1 MKENKNIERLFQEK
15 FKDFEVSPPDFV
27 WENIQEKLHPKEKK
41 RRVIPFWFKTAG
53 IAASFVAIVSVVFFN
68 TDTDFK
74 NTNTKNNAVVN
85 SDITK
90 ENNTS
95 NQNDVETNSDNS
107 TESATKENKSNVSF
121 TNETGSSSNSLV
133 NNDNSTNSNADSKTD
148 SNLNKGAAL
157 NSNTNKSNT
166 NFVSNRKKQTN
177 TTTFKK
183 SNASFNTSNS
193 EIVSNNRNT
202 INYKNKSK
210 KGFQLN
216 SEFNDFNISKKNA
229 SNSGLTDVNTF
240 NKLNTSKNT
249 TSNSGVIDKNAFD
262 KLDASKNT
270 TLNSGVVDKNAFDKF
285 DSSKNNNLN
294 SGLTDI
300 NTFDKFDAS
309 KNSLNSGLTDTN
321 SLNTSKNTTSNSGL
335 TDVNNSNS
343 SNLTSKNN
351 NAVNGVL
358 VENSLENSNSNAIV
372 GVEEIKTDTITSA
385 TAAIEENPMEKL
397 LREKETKKVVD
408 EKEKRS
414 KWAVN
419 SYVAPVF
426 FNSFASGSPL
436 SEEFASNEKTFNN
449 STSYGVGIAYNLNKR
464 LAIKTGVSNLNLDYD
479 TENIAFYSSFED
491 QSKIANTNIERNAN
505 GKYLVLKH
513 EKDVSK
519 NAIENQIVQSNQNFG
534 NLNQRIQYVEVP
546 LELSYAILN
555 KKFGVAIKGGMST
568 LFLTENEV
576 SIKAPD
582 GNMQIGKASNLND
595 VHFSSNVGLGF
606 SYNFMKNFQ
615 LNLEPTLKY
624 QINTFNKNSEDFT
637 PYVIG
642 VNTGISYK
650 F

>member
-1 MKENKNIERLFQEK
+1 MLISFQIEKKATNQNTFNKNK
-15 FKDFEVSPPDFV
+15 
-27 WENIQEKLHPKEKK
+27 
-41 RRVIPFWFKTAG
+41 
-53 IAASFVAIVSVVFFN
+53 
-68 TDTDFK
+68 
-74 NTNTKNNAVVN
+74 
-85 SDITK
+85 
-90 ENNTS
+90 
-95 NQNDVETNSDNS
+95 
-107 TESATKENKSNVSF
+107 ATFS
-121 TNETGSSSNSLV
+121 
-133 NNDNSTNSNADSKTD
+133 
-148 SNLNKGAAL
+148 
-157 NSNTNKSNT
+157 
-166 NFVSNRKKQTN
+166 
-177 TTTFKK
+177 
-183 SNASFNTSNS
+183 TSNS

-202 INYKNKSK
+202 LNYKNKSK

-216 SEFNDFNISKKNA
+216 SEFNDFNANKNNT
-229 SNSGLTDVNTF
+229 SISGLTDVNPF
-240 NKLNTSKNT
+240 DKSNTSKNT
-249 TSNSGVIDKNAFD
+249 NINSGIVDN
-262 KLDASKNT
+262 NT
-270 TLNSGVVDKNAFDKF
+270 FEKF
-285 DSSKNNNLN
+285 NTSKNNNLN
-294 SGLTDI
+294 SGLIDI

-321 SLNTSKNTTSNSGL
+321 SLNTSKKTTSNSGL
-335 TDVNNSNS
+335 TDVNNSNSNS

-479 TENIAFYSSFED
+479 TENIAFYSTFED
-491 QSKIANTNIERNAN
+491 QSKISNTNIERNAN

-546 LELSYAILN
+546 LELSYAILY